1 MKPHGFLVAIILS
14 GILALFFDFIENQ
27 WGFYITKPATTFLIL
42 LYALR
47 YRKKEL
53 KNYNLR
59 ICLGL
64 FFCLVGDTL
73 LLFDAYFILGLAS
86 FLIGHL
92 CFLVAFYGQQGFKWP
107 KFIGL
112 LLILTAMAIL
122 YLCYPNLG
130 VLKIPVFAY
139 VGVIVL
145 MSWQGIALQQN
156 NLRANFRRIGWAVGL
171 FMLSD
176 SLLALN
182 KFYQPIPLSGLL
194 ILLTYWISV
203 FLFAQSISISDINP
217 KKVR

>member
-1 MKPHGFLVAIILS
+1 MKPYGFLVAIFIS
-14 GILALFFDFIENQ
+14 GILALFFDFTENQ
-27 WGFYITKPATTFLIL
+27 WGFYITKPTTTLIIL

-73 LLFDAYFILGLAS
+73 LLFDTYFIFGLVS

-107 KFIGL
+107 KSIGL
-112 LLILTAMAIL
+112 LLILTAMTIL
-122 YLCYPNLG
+122 YLCFPNLG

-156 NLRANFRRIGWAVGL
+156 NLRSNFRRVGWAVGL
-171 FMLSD
+171 FMFSD

-182 KFYQPIPLSGLL
+182 KFYLSIPYSGLL
-194 ILLTYWISV
+194 ILSTYWTSV
-203 FLFAQSISISDINP
+203 FLFAQSISISDINL

>member
-1 MKPHGFLVAIILS
+1 MKPYGFLVAIFIS
-14 GILALFFDFIENQ
+14 GILALFFDFTENQ
-27 WGFYITKPATTFLIL
+27 WGFYITKPTTTLIIL

-73 LLFDAYFILGLAS
+73 LLFDTYFIFGLVS

-107 KFIGL
+107 KSIGL
-112 LLILTAMAIL
+112 LLILTAITIL
-122 YLCYPNLG
+122 YLCFPNLG

-156 NLRANFRRIGWAVGL
+156 NLRSNFRRVGWAVVL
-171 FMLSD
+171 FMFSD

-182 KFYQPIPLSGLL
+182 KFYLSIPYSGLL
-194 ILLTYWISV
+194 ILSTYWTSV
-203 FLFAQSISISDINP
+203 FLFAQSISISDINL

>member
-1 MKPHGFLVAIILS
+1 M
-14 GILALFFDFIENQ
+14 
-27 WGFYITKPATTFLIL
+27 
-42 LYALR
+42 
-47 YRKKEL
+47 
-53 KNYNLR
+53 
-59 ICLGL
+59 
-64 FFCLVGDTL
+64 VGDTL

-112 LLILTAMAIL
+112 LLILTAMVIL

-194 ILLTYWISV
+194 ILLTYWTSV